1 MCEDF
6 PLYTFNNEIVSYMGI
21 TCTKT
26 DLFKDLILTKDIHDA
41 LKIIDKRFTFTIN
54 DNKII
59 YDFINFTLEI
69 NLISY
74 KFENHEGVFDM
85 FPRSRGNKFTCPI
98 VCNIKDFIENFN
110 IMLVS
115 LDIYNKKYYKYNH
128 SISIINTMQIKSLYA
143 GIYCDT
149 CYASYHI
156 HQNIEI
162 LMDFLSQNFVNSD
175 IDYNMISFVHI
186 NNIICVRLCYIT
198 VNNKCFY
205 DVFETI
211 DYIKTLI
218 PELFEQK
225 IAL

>member
-6 PLYTFNNEIVSYMGI
+6 PLYTFNDEIVSYMGI
-21 TCTKT
+21 MCTKT
-26 DLFKDLILTKDIHDA
+26 DLYKDISLSKDIHDT

-74 KFENHEGVFDM
+74 KLSYH
-85 FPRSRGNKFTCPI
+85 TI
-98 VCNIKDFIENFN
+98 CNVKDFIKNFN

-115 LDIYNKKYYKYNH
+115 LDMYNTKYYKYKH
-128 SISIINTMQIKSLYA
+128 SIIDSVFIISSYNKMNCNP
-143 GIYCDT
+143 IYI
-149 CYASYHI
+149 SYDI

-162 LMDFLSQNFVNSD
+162 LMDFLSQNFVGP
-175 IDYNMISFVHI
+175 IVDYGSLKYTYMDNIIKIGLVKISI
-186 NNIICVRLCYIT
+186 NNKSFS
-198 VNNKCFY
+198 N
-205 DVFETI
+205 VFEAI
-211 DYIKTLI
+211 DYIKLII

-225 IAL
+225 IAQ

>member
-6 PLYTFNNEIVSYMGI
+6 PLYTFNDEIVSYMDI
-21 TCTKT
+21 RCTKT
-26 DLFKDLILTKDIHDA
+26 DLFKNLRLSKDIHDA

-54 DNKII
+54 NNKIV
-59 YDFINFTLEI
+59 YDFISFTLEI

-74 KFENHEGVFDM
+74 KC
-85 FPRSRGNKFTCPI
+85 TCPI
-98 VCNIKDFIENFN
+98 VYNIKDFIENFN

-162 LMDFLSQNFVNSD
+162 LMDFLSQNFVNQD

-205 DVFETI
+205 DVFEAI